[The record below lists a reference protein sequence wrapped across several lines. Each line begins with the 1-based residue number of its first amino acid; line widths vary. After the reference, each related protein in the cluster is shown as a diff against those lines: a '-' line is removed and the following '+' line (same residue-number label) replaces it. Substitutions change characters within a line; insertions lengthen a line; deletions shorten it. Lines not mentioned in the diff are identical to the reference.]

1 MGEMGITEVIVKK
14 IPKTHINGI
23 GGYYMSV
30 YVCSPGKRFDSH
42 QYHFRS
48 KNSLT

>member
-1 MGEMGITEVIVKK
+1 MKK
-14 IPKTHINGI
+14 TQKAHINGI

-30 YVCSPGKRFDSH
+30 YVCSPGKTFDSH

-48 KNSLT
+48 KKFL